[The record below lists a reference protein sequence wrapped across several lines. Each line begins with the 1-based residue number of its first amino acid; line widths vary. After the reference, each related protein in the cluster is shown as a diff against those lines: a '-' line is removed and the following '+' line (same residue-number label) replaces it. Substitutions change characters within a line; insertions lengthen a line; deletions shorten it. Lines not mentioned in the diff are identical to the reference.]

1 MGDAALLDELL
12 RRQARAHGL
21 ASWADAT
28 PGEDTPDAAT
38 RAELAEEAERL
49 TTFAGMRGAVAAA
62 VADVAGGTED
72 GAPLSPMTESAA
84 DAAALEA
91 LGLEAL
97 KAELARLGL
106 KCGGTLGERAA
117 RLWALR
123 GRTRLHAEDAA
134 LLARAPRDAQASQ
147 PRGAKRVARQGPL
160 LPGQTRAKVTK
171 TDTDAQP

>member
-21 ASWADAT
+21 ASWADTAA
-28 PGEDTPDAAT
+28 GEDAPDAAT

-49 TTFAGMRGAVAAA
+49 TTFAGMRGAAAA
-62 VADVAGGTED
+62 AAEADVAED
-72 GAPLSPMTESAA
+72 GVPLSPMAEAA
-84 DAAALEA
+84 HDVAALEA
-91 LGLEAL
+91 HGLEQL

-106 KCGGTLGERAA
+106 KCGGTLAERAA

-123 GRTRLHAEDAA
+123 RRTRLHAEDAA
-134 LLARAPRDAQASQ
+134 LLARPRDAPPA
-147 PRGAKRVARQGPL
+147 RGAKRVARQGPL

-171 TDTDAQP
+171 TDTLQ

>member
-21 ASWADAT
+21 AAWADTAA
-28 PGEDTPDAAT
+28 GEDAPDAAT

-49 TTFAGMRGAVAAA
+49 TTFAGMRGAAAA
-62 VADVAGGTED
+62 AADVAGGTED
-72 GAPLSPMTESAA
+72 GAPLSPMAESAA

-91 LGLEAL
+91 HGLEAL

-106 KCGGTLGERAA
+106 KCGGTLAERAA

-134 LLARAPRDAQASQ
+134 LLARPQRDAEPQ

-160 LPGQTRAKVTK
+160 LPGQQRAKVVR
-171 TDTDAQP
+171 TDDAS